1 MSGDGTVQICG
12 VWLSLCVCGFWKGC
26 GGTLVGND
34 GIFPTGMWLVFVGKP
49 ACSHIW
55 SCGLGVQCL
64 NTVVAFF
71 SCFSLSLVFSL
82 FAQFSIRILFPI
94 VFFSLCL

>member
-1 MSGDGTVQICG
+1 MAGDGTVQICG
-12 VWLSLCVCGFWKGC
+12 VWLSLCVCGFGKGC

-64 NTVVAFF
+64 NTVCWGFLLLFLLEF
-71 SCFSLSLVFSL
+71 SFQFVRPIFNRDYFVFN
-82 FAQFSIRILFPI
+82 SIF
-94 VFFSLCL
+94 